1 MAKQQQKY
9 FIGPSLLGDIRAT
22 ITRVDAI
29 APKTSGA
36 EQPVRLQSL
45 HQPSSARLR
54 LGKTTATWT
63 KGTLATIPLW
73 EEGTAPN
80 ETASGTSLE
89 GCVNKFATVQ
99 TNKWV
104 GMLRG
109 PGGKHYLIAA
119 EC

>member
-1 MAKQQQKY
+1 MAKQERY
-9 FIGPSLLGDIRAT
+9 FLGPSLLGDIRET

-29 APKTSGA
+29 MPRESGA
-36 EQPVRLQSL
+36 TQHVRLQGL
-45 HQPSSARLR
+45 QPRVGGRLR

-63 KGTLATIPLW
+63 KGTVATIPLW
-73 EEGTAPN
+73 EDGEAPN
-80 ETASGTSLE
+80 EEASGTDLE

-99 TNKWV
+99 SGKWV

-109 PGGKHYLIAA
+109 PGGKHYLISA

>member
-1 MAKQQQKY
+1 MADKSYQ
-9 FIGPSLLGDIRAT
+9 FGPVLTDRIISVVK
-22 ITRVDAI
+22 RVDGTPYEVGLTRIPTRFEDSPAYSD
-29 APKTSGA
+29 T
-36 EQPVRLQSL
+36 
-45 HQPSSARLR
+45 RLR

>member
-1 MAKQQQKY
+1 MADGY
-9 FIGPSLLGDIRAT
+9 LIGQNLREKLRVT
-22 ITRVDAI
+22 IDRVDEMPYGKRPTKIETRFEDVPRSA
-29 APKTSGA
+29 G
-36 EQPVRLQSL
+36 
-45 HQPSSARLR
+45 ARLR

-73 EEGTAPN
+73 ENGDAPN
-80 ETASGTSLE
+80 ETASGTNLE
-89 GCVNKFATVQ
+89 DCVNKFATVQ
-99 TNKWV
+99 SNKWV